1 LLTTLVL
8 QHLLKPEFAR
18 KLHQPAHKTNQL
30 EETAMQI
37 TTILNAKGHD
47 VITISPDATVKDLA
61 ALLREKKI
69 GAIVVS
75 RDGKKIDGIVSERD
89 VVHRLTDFGPK
100 YLSVAVKEI
109 MTAHVRDLL
118 TDDSVDSCMELM
130 SGRRIRHLPVV
141 QWQAGRGGVDRRH
154 RQGEDPGD
162 SHRGRVAEAIHRRLS
177 ASAVTVRPGG
187 VRGPACRA
195 RR

>member
-1 LLTTLVL
+1 LFETTGDRNSIIAAIVPTLVL

-18 KLHQPAHKTNQL
+18 KLCQPAHKTNQL

-109 MTAHVRDLL
+109 MTAQVV
-118 TDDSVDSCMELM
+118 TCSPDDTVDSCMELM
-130 SGRRIRHLPVV
+130 SGRRIRHLPVARNGKLEGV
-141 QWQAGRGGVDRRH
+141 VSIGDIVKAKIQEIHTEAESLKQYIAG
-154 RQGEDPGD
+154 
-162 SHRGRVAEAIHRRLS
+162 
-177 ASAVTVRPGG
+177 
-187 VRGPACRA
+187 
-195 RR
+195 